1 MQPPEGPGG
10 GREGNQG
17 LLSPPPHSVALIAT
31 ARLAWLGP
39 PSSSSPSSPPH
50 PAFPQ
55 RSLCEPSS
63 RRSNSQSG
71 ERVSSAITAAR
82 ARQRLFPPPLSLLL
96 LLLTPLTQTHETS
109 CPAPALHA
117 GKWRRRGSAWPPAG
131 GGTRR
136 PAAPPRGQ
144 PLHSPAPPSP
154 RWRP

>member
-10 GREGNQG
+10 GQEGNQG

-39 PSSSSPSSPPH
+39 PSSSSPSSPPPPCFPSALTLRAVVEAVELPVRGEGLQRH
-50 PAFPQ
+50 HRRPRPA
-55 RSLCEPSS
+55 
-63 RRSNSQSG
+63 
-71 ERVSSAITAAR
+71 AA
-82 ARQRLFPPPLSLLL
+82 LPPPLSLLL

-131 GGTRR
+131 GGARR